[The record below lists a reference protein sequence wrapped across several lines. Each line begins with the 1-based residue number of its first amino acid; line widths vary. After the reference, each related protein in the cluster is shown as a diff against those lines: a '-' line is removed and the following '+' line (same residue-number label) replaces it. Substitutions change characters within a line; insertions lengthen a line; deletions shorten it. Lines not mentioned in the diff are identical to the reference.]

1 MGSGAEEPTD
11 DDFNL
16 VTGLYHFDGTN
27 GGDNNT
33 FSDTSGNSHSITR
46 NGNTTQGTFT
56 PFSADDGKWSNH
68 FELGDALMTTSSGS
82 SIVHDQSTFTC
93 EAWILTTGAPV
104 SGTNIPGLVMLDG
117 AANFGAAALNL
128 LFGPLADYKLGIAW
142 YAYGWQSCRTTSAT
156 ITAGVWTHVAVS
168 VSSNTIKLFINGTE
182 ITSLSGTTTLS
193 NRTSGTSGY
202 LAIGGTHYASSYSYQ
217 GFVSNCRIVDGT
229 ALYSGDFTPS
239 TSPLTA
245 VSGTDVLA
253 CTSRNFDGVNAAG
266 SSVAMD
272 LRNTP
277 KVLPFAPFAPSASYV
292 KTTNGGSGYFDGTGD
307 YLSITNESDL
317 TPDTG
322 DFTIECWVYFNTVE
336 YTGIWQLDTTPL
348 SANGYIGPVLEV
360 TPSAGSGPFV
370 WSTMTKHGGDSRKYS
385 SVTPSAHAWH
395 HTAVVRTSGT
405 IKVFVNGTQVISD
418 FTDSTD
424 FSDRDSL
431 VIGGFYSTTYLLD
444 GYISGFRYVKG
455 TAVYTS
461 AFTPPTAPPTAVT
474 NTELLLNFTNASAF
488 DNSGKTL
495 AETTGADVDLST
507 SIKKFGTASLDL
519 SGGTTNRLGFPPSPL
534 FRLLDVGNFTVE
546 FFLYVEAYHASYS
559 DIVGVFNGSTAGW
572 LLYQSGANLDVYTN
586 GSQKISGSRP
596 STDAWH
602 HIALTRDG
610 TSLKLF
616 VDGTQ
621 LGSTSTAS
629 LGADQTAY
637 GLVFG
642 GDATGRNG
650 IEGHI
655 DEFRLT
661 LGKARYTSNFTAPT
675 EAFPNK

>member
-1 MGSGAEEPTD
+1 M
-11 DDFNL
+11 
-16 VTGLYHFDGTN
+16 YI
-27 GGDNNT
+27 
-33 FSDTSGNSHSITR
+33 DT
-46 NGNTTQGTFT
+46 
-56 PFSADDGKWSNH
+56 
-68 FELGDALMTTSSGS
+68 
-82 SIVHDQSTFTC
+82 V
-93 EAWILTTGAPV
+93 
-104 SGTNIPGLVMLDG
+104 
-117 AANFGAAALNL
+117 
-128 LFGPLADYKLGIAW
+128 
-142 YAYGWQSCRTTSAT
+142 AY
-156 ITAGVWTHVAVS
+156 
-168 VSSNTIKLFINGTE
+168 
-182 ITSLSGTTTLS
+182 
-193 NRTSGTSGY
+193 
-202 LAIGGTHYASSYSYQ
+202 
-217 GFVSNCRIVDGT
+217 D
-229 ALYSGDFTPS
+229 
-239 TSPLTA
+239 
-245 VSGTDVLA
+245 
-253 CTSRNFDGVNAAG
+253 
-266 SSVAMD
+266 
-272 LRNTP
+272 
-277 KVLPFAPFAPSASYV
+277 
-292 KTTNGGSGYFDGTGD
+292 
-307 YLSITNESDL
+307 
-317 TPDTG
+317 
-322 DFTIECWVYFNTVE
+322 
-336 YTGIWQLDTTPL
+336 GIWQLDTAPL
-348 SANGYIGPVLEV
+348 SGNPYIGPVLETTFV
-360 TPSAGSGPFV
+360 SSPPFV
-370 WSTMTKHGGDSRKYS
+370 WSTMTKHGGDSRKFS
-385 SVTPSAHAWH
+385 SVTPSASTWY